1 MVVLALLA
9 LAGSGCGKKPSGPDD
24 RTASV
29 RIDGRTRDFV
39 IDSCGID
46 GVEVWPVRR
55 VYVTPEAWDSP
66 GAARVLDEVEHWC
79 FACLSHY
86 PHEPADA

>member
-1 MVVLALLA
+1 M
-9 LAGSGCGKKPSGPDD
+9 AGAC
-24 RTASV
+24 
-29 RIDGRTRDFV
+29 
-39 IDSCGID
+39 DSCGID

-66 GAARVLDEVEHWC
+66 GAVRVLDEVEHWC